1 MLKPSGKCQSV
12 KITIRYFLLLWYRC
26 MGTKK
31 SLYQGMF
38 HTLHLWCFPTWIIWF
53 NWMQKHCLILIKQF
67 SFNQYIS
74 RCNSTASKI
83 IYYISTCFGPHLQIA
98 IPYSIVMLEV
108 VMVSCI
114 TCFAIS
120 SDQQYYTSVVFYW
133 DWFHDEY
140 YFLLKRMRFPVVRWL
155 VYSWT

>member
-1 MLKPSGKCQSV
+1 
-12 KITIRYFLLLWYRC
+12 

>member
-1 MLKPSGKCQSV
+1 MLQPSGKCQSV

-26 MGTKK
+26 MIIKDHFIKVCITYSIFSIKCF
-31 SLYQGMF
+31 LQYQYRS
-38 HTLHLWCFPTWIIWF
+38 CF
-53 NWMQKHCLILIKQF
+53 
-67 SFNQYIS
+67 
-74 RCNSTASKI
+74 NSTASYK

-140 YFLLKRMRFPVVRWL
+140 YFLLREL
-155 VYSWT
+155 GLLLSYG